1 MRTGLTLRIA
11 ALLVALA
18 CAMGLAACGGDD
30 DGGGGGGDSGPTTL
44 KVGVLPIADVAP
56 LYLGD
61 EKGFFKQEQLTI
73 EPQVMQGGAEVT
85 AAVVSGDVNLG
96 FSATEPLIVAK
107 SKGVPVEI
115 VSPGN
120 QAAATEEEAWDGLMV
135 KDPSIRQ
142 PKDLEGKTVAVN
154 ALKSMP
160 ELCARSVLTREG
172 VDVSQIDF
180 VEVPFPEM
188 TAALDAGRVDATTAV
203 EPFVSQAKAG
213 GARSLGSYLTGLEPK
228 LTVGTYFGAT
238 PYIDA
243 NEDVVERFARAMS
256 RSLAYTQAHPDEA
269 RKAVVGYTE
278 IPAKVARVMKLSFWS
293 TDLNRPSIEL
303 IADEAKRFDFV
314 DEKPSVDE
322 LIWSGAQSG

>member
-1 MRTGLTLRIA
+1 MRRM
-11 ALLVALA
+11 A
-18 CAMGLAACGGDD
+18 CLAAVAAAGLIGCGGD
-30 DGGGGGGDSGPTTL
+30 DGGGGSGGGPATL

-56 LYLGD
+56 LYLGVRQ
-61 EKGFFKQEQLTI
+61 GFFKEEQLTI

-85 AAVVSGDVNLG
+85 AAVVSGDVNMG

-107 SKGVPVEI
+107 SKGVPVQI
-115 VSPGN
+115 VSQGN
-120 QAAATEEEAWDGLMV
+120 QAAATEGEAWDGLMV
-135 KDPSIRQ
+135 KDASIKTL
-142 PKDLEGKTVAVN
+142 KDLEGKTVAVN

-160 ELCARSVLTREG
+160 ELCARSMLEREG
-172 VDVSQIDF
+172 ADVSKVDF

-243 NEDVVERFARAMS
+243 NEDVVERFARAMN
-256 RSLAYTQAHPDEA
+256 RSLEYTQAHPDKA
-269 RKAVVGYTE
+269 RKTIAGYTE
-278 IPAKVARVMKLSFWS
+278 IPAEVADVMKLSFWS
-293 TDLNRPSIEL
+293 TDLNRASIEL
-303 IADEAKRFDFV
+303 IADEAERVDFI
-314 DEKPSVDE
+314 DEKPSLDE
-322 LIWSGAQSG
+322 LIWSGAGG

>member
-1 MRTGLTLRIA
+1 MRRMICLA
-11 ALLVALA
+11 ALAAAALA
-18 CAMGLAACGGDD
+18 GCGG
-30 DGGGGGGDSGPTTL
+30 DGGGGGGSGGAPATL

-61 EKGFFKQEQLTI
+61 QQGFFKDEQLTI

-85 AAVVSGDVNLG
+85 AAVVSGDVNMG

-107 SKGVPVEI
+107 SQGVPVEI
-115 VSPGN
+115 VSQGN
-120 QAAATEEEAWDGLMV
+120 QAAATEEDAWDGLMV
-135 KDPSIRQ
+135 KDAQ
-142 PKDLEGKTVAVN
+142 VKTPKDLEGKTVAVN

-160 ELCARSVLTREG
+160 ELCARSMLEREG
-172 VDVSQIDF
+172 ADVSKVDF

-243 NEDVVERFARAMS
+243 NADVVERFARAMN
-256 RSLAYTQAHPDEA
+256 RSLEYTQAHPEEA
-269 RKAVVGYTE
+269 RKAIAGYTE
-278 IPAKVARVMKLSFWS
+278 IPAEVADVMKLSFWS

-303 IADEAKRFDFV
+303 IADEAERFDFV
-314 DEKPSVDE
+314 EEKPDVDE
-322 LIWSGAQSG
+322 LIWSGAGG

>member
-1 MRTGLTLRIA
+1 VKVRR
-11 ALLVALA
+11 ALLCLIALLMAVVA
-18 CAMGLAACGGDD
+18 GCGGDDD
-30 DGGGGGGDSGPTTL
+30 DGGGGGGGPAAL

-56 LYLGD
+56 LYLGH
-61 EKGFFKQEQLTI
+61 EKGFFKEEQLTI

-85 AAVVSGDVNLG
+85 AAVVSGDVDLG
-96 FSATEPLIVAK
+96 FSATLPLLVAK

-115 VSPGN
+115 VSQGN

-135 KDPSIRQ
+135 KDEAIKE

-160 ELCARSVLTREG
+160 ELCARAVLDAQG

-188 TAALDAGRVDATTAV
+188 TAALEAGRVAATTAV
-203 EPFVSQAKAG
+203 EPFVSQAKAA

-228 LTVGTYFGAT
+228 LTVGTYFGT
-238 PYIDA
+238 TQYIGE
-243 NEDVVERFARAMS
+243 NEDVVARFARAMNK
-256 RSLAYTQAHPDEA
+256 SLAYAQEHPEEA
-269 RKAVVGYTE
+269 RDAVVGYTE
-278 IPAKVARVMKLSFWS
+278 IPADVARAMKLSFWS

-303 IADEAKRFDFV
+303 IADEAERFEFV
-314 DEKPSVDE
+314 EEKPSVDE
-322 LIWSGAQSG
+322 LIWSG

>member
-1 MRTGLTLRIA
+1 MRRMTWIA
-11 ALLVALA
+11 ALAAVAVA
-18 CAMGLAACGGDD
+18 GCGGDD
-30 DGGGGGGDSGPTTL
+30 DGGSGGGPATL

-56 LYLGD
+56 LYLGQQ
-61 EKGFFKQEQLTI
+61 KGFFKDEQLTI

-115 VSPGN
+115 VSQGN
-120 QAAATEEEAWDGLMV
+120 QAAATEAEAWDGLMV
-135 KDPSIRQ
+135 KDPSIKS
-142 PKDLEGKTVAVN
+142 PKDLEGKTIAVN

-160 ELCARSVLTREG
+160 ELCARSLLDREG
-172 VDVSQIDF
+172 VDLSQIDF

-228 LTVGTYFGAT
+228 LTVGTYFGST
-238 PYIDA
+238 QYIDA
-243 NEDVVERFARAMS
+243 NEDVVERFARAMN
-256 RSLAYTQAHPDEA
+256 RSLSYAQAHPDEA
-269 RKAVVGYTE
+269 RKAVTGYTE
-278 IPAKVARVMKLSFWS
+278 IPAEVAQAMKLSFWS
-293 TDLNRPSIEL
+293 TDLNKPSIEL

-314 DEKPSVDE
+314 EEKPSVDE

>member
-1 MRTGLTLRIA
+1 MRRALCLT
-11 ALLVALA
+11 ALA
-18 CAMGLAACGGDD
+18 ASALAGCGGDD
-30 DGGGGGGDSGPTTL
+30 AGGGGGGGGGGPATL

-61 EKGFFKQEQLTI
+61 EQGFFKEEQLTI

-85 AAVVSGDVNLG
+85 AAVVSGDVNMG

-107 SKGVPVEI
+107 SQGVPVEI
-115 VSPGN
+115 VSQGN
-120 QAAATEEEAWDGLMV
+120 QAAATEEDAWDGLMV
-135 KDPSIRQ
+135 KDPSIRT

-160 ELCARSVLTREG
+160 ELCARSMLEREG
-172 VDVSQIDF
+172 ADVSKVDF

-213 GARSLGSYLTGLEPK
+213 QARSLGSYLTGLEPK
-228 LTVGTYFGAT
+228 LTVGTYFSAT

-243 NEDVVERFARAMS
+243 NEDVVERFARAMN
-256 RSLAYTQAHPDEA
+256 RSLEYTQAHPDEA
-269 RKAVVGYTE
+269 REAIAGYTE
-278 IPAKVARVMKLSFWS
+278 IPAKVASAMKLSFWS
-293 TDLNRPSIEL
+293 TDLNRPSIEV

-314 DEKPSVDE
+314 DEKPDVDE